1 MVYYRQKTGLV
12 TMSEGSS
19 RQSPASLKPKRDIG
33 KESVQDILEALDEG
47 TETIHAL
54 KLLVNENDREGNWEL
69 LGQSR
74 RSISNKM
81 KGLKN
86 LKTRIERKMK
96 LKVVEDDEENKGGGG
111 EGGSVDGASRLC
123 ADLEE
128 DKGVAKGVDT
138 DDYDEEAAIQRMRKY
153 VKEDD
158 YAYLTPGEDKVNYRK
173 WVRYYKQVGDSEGFD
188 VFDYPGPSLINGN
201 IVPLSI
207 EEDEGTEFYSYLSN
221 LASTALAGVN
231 SNEEASY
238 MFHKLVRANSLVVG
252 GMMFFITFEARNS
265 LRADAIERF
274 QAEIFC
280 PDYTS
285 SEVMLCRRCND
296 PSVGPVV

>member
-1 MVYYRQKTGLV
+1 
-12 TMSEGSS
+12 MSEGSS
-19 RQSPASLKPKRDIG
+19 RQSPASLKPKRDVGKDIG

-47 TETIHAL
+47 AETIHAL

-96 LKVVEDDEENKGGGG
+96 LKVAEVDEENKG
-111 EGGSVDGASRLC
+111 EGGSVGDASRLC
-123 ADLEE
+123 TDLEE

-138 DDYDEEAAIQRMRKY
+138 DDYDEEAAIQRMRQY

-188 VFDYPGPSLINGN
+188 VFDYPGPALINGN

-207 EEDEGTEFYSYLSN
+207 EEDKDREFYSYLSN

-238 MFHKLVRANSLVVG
+238 VFHKLVRVNSLVVG

-265 LRADAIERF
+265 LCADDIERF
-274 QAEIFC
+274 QAKIFC

-285 SEVMLCRRCND
+285 SEVLLCRRCND
-296 PSVGPVV
+296 PSVGVVV